1 MVKYNL
7 ECFTKIFEIK
17 PHDLIIPDKCT
28 LPQVR
33 NAMIMN
39 DNIKNNYNNMVKA
52 QVGSKIATLLA
63 VGLIFKLIEPNI
75 TRLVKTVKSKDKEVK
90 EDQNNKEEE

>member
-1 MVKYNL
+1 MVKNNL

-39 DNIKNNYNNMVKA
+39 DNIKNNYNNMIMA
-52 QVGSKIATLLA
+52 QI
-63 VGLIFKLIEPNI
+63 
-75 TRLVKTVKSKDKEVK
+75 
-90 EDQNNKEEE
+90 